1 MVKKKKL
8 TMNTVC
14 YILAAVIGLGFPC
27 YQAFA
32 DTAST
37 TQRSGS
43 GIKSTGN
50 IEYCDRVTGQKTI
63 AFAVSDLYY
72 LENRIEDEL
81 AVICQ

>member
-8 TMNTVC
+8 TVNAVC

-27 YQAFA
+27 YQVLAN
-32 DTAST
+32 TTST
-37 TQRSGS
+37 TKRSGS

-50 IEYCDRVTGQKTI
+50 VECEDRKTGQRTI
-63 AFAVSDLYY
+63 LFAVEDLYY

-81 AVICQ
+81 AIICQ